1 MHGYKQVTKKI
12 SRRKHTLIY
21 ILSTHKTLNTTR
33 NENLQNEFYVLFT
46 VFCGVFFFSE
56 AVTEGKKE
64 KELKKRTLKSPLPLA
79 KFISR
84 NVTLF

>member
-1 MHGYKQVTKKI
+1 MEIYKM
-12 SRRKHTLIY
+12 SFM
-21 ILSTHKTLNTTR
+21 
-33 NENLQNEFYVLFT
+33 FYLLCFVGF
-46 VFCGVFFFSE
+46 FFFSE

>member
-1 MHGYKQVTKKI
+1 MEIYKM
-12 SRRKHTLIY
+12 SFM
-21 ILSTHKTLNTTR
+21 
-33 NENLQNEFYVLFT
+33 FYLLCFVGLF
-46 VFCGVFFFSE
+46 FFFSE

-64 KELKKRTLKSPLPLA
+64 KELKKSTLKSPLPLA